1 MTFTVGE
8 EVLYG
13 GERFVVAGIDPS
25 RPYPYR
31 LLATTP
37 KGARIVW
44 AKAKQLAKLASY
56 TTFAPERPSRAAKAR

>member
-8 EVLYG
+8 EVLYN

-44 AKAKQLAKLASY
+44 AKADQFAKLANY
-56 TTFAPERPSRAAKAR
+56 TSFAPERPRRSTKAR

>member
-37 KGARIVW
+37 TGARIVW
-44 AKAKQLAKLASY
+44 AKADRLAKLANY
-56 TTFAPERPSRAAKAR
+56 TSFAPERVRRSTKTR